1 MKKFLKVVAV
11 IFAVLLI
18 GFLVFFFGF
27 APSVVEKSL
36 NPVINKPPYQVSERA
51 RVLHEKLFVADLH
64 ADALLW
70 NRDLLEDS
78 PIAQVDVPKLLRG
91 NVSLQ
96 AFTVVTKSPRGLNI
110 ERNTD
115 ESDNIFWLALAQRQ
129 PLENLSS

>member
-1 MKKFLKVVAV
+1 MKKLLK
-11 IFAVLLI
+11 IFAVILVVLLA

-36 NPVINKPPYQVSERA
+36 NPVIDKPPYRVSEKAA
-51 RVLHEKLFVADLH
+51 RLHEQLFVADLH

-91 NVSLQ
+91 NVALQ
-96 AFTVVTKSPRGLNI
+96 AFTVVTKSPRG
-110 ERNTD
+110 R
-115 ESDNIFWLALAQRQ
+115 
-129 PLENLSS
+129 